1 MIEVKYFG
9 AVAEKTKC
17 EFEKLSF
24 SEELS
29 LQKLLQDL
37 NEKYE
42 FESLTFSVAV
52 NQKIVSKISDYTLQT
67 SDIVALLPPF
77 AGG

>member
-17 EFEKLSF
+17 EFEKIPF
-24 SEELS
+24 SEVS
-29 LQKLLQDL
+29 LQQLLQDL
-37 NEKYE
+37 EEKYQ
-42 FESLTFSVAV
+42 FNSLTFSVAV
-52 NQKIVSKISDYTLQT
+52 NQKIVPKASNFALQT

>member
-17 EFEKLSF
+17 EFEKMSF

-29 LQKLLQDL
+29 LQKLLQNLD
-37 NEKYE
+37 EKYQLG
-42 FESLTFSVAV
+42 SITFSVAV
-52 NQKIVSKISDYTLQT
+52 NQKIVSKASDYAVQT
-67 SDIVALLPPF
+67 SDVIALLPPF

>member
-24 SEELS
+24 SEVS

-52 NQKIVSKISDYTLQT
+52 NQKIVSKTTDFTLQT

>member
-1 MIEVKYFG
+1 MIEIKYFG

-24 SEELS
+24 SEVS

-37 NEKYE
+37 EEKYAL
-42 FESLTFSVAV
+42 ESMTFSVAV
-52 NQKIVSKISDYTLQT
+52 NQKIVSKASDYTLQT

>member
-1 MIEVKYFG
+1 MIEIKYFG

-17 EFEKLSF
+17 SFEKIAS
-24 SEELS
+24 SELS

-37 NEKYE
+37 EKKYQ
-42 FESLTFSVAV
+42 FDSISFSVAV
-52 NQKIVSKISDYTLQT
+52 NQKIVPKATDYTLQT
-67 SDIVALLPPF
+67 SDVIALLPPF

>member
-37 NEKYE
+37 NGKYD

-52 NQKIVSKISDYTLQT
+52 NQKIVSKASDYTLQI

>member
-1 MIEVKYFG
+1 MIEIKYFG

-17 EFEKLSF
+17 EFEKITS
-24 SEELS
+24 SEIS
-29 LQKLLQDL
+29 LQELLQDL
-37 NEKYE
+37 EEKYQ
-42 FESLTFSVAV
+42 FNSLSFSVAI
-52 NQKIVSKISDYTLQT
+52 NQKIVSKAADLILQT

>member
-29 LQKLLQDL
+29 LQKLLKDL
-37 NEKYE
+37 NQKYE

-52 NQKIVSKISDYTLQT
+52 NQKIVSKTSDYTLQT

>member
-29 LQKLLQDL
+29 LQRLLQNL
-37 NEKYE
+37 SQKYE

-52 NQKIVSKISDYTLQT
+52 NQKIVSKEVDYILKT

>member
-1 MIEVKYFG
+1 MIEIKYFG

-42 FESLTFSVAV
+42 FESLNFSVAI
-52 NQKIVSKISDYTLQT
+52 NQKIVLKTTNYTLQT
-67 SDIVALLPPF
+67 ADIVALLPPF